1 MFTLEAITNELYEAI
16 ENYNNLLEK
25 VEIAKA
31 IADNLWERVESL
43 ENISGGYEFN
53 DWVYNRKVDDAY
65 RAYDEATEEYNTLY
79 EAFENEEK
87 RVEALRKLRRCYKN
101 K

>member
-65 RAYDEATEEYNTLY
+65 RAYDEAIEEYNTLY